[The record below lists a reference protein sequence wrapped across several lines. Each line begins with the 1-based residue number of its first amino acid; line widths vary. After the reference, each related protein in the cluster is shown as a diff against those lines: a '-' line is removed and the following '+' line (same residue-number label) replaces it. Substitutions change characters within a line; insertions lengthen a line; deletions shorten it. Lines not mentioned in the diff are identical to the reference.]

1 MVHRGWLGGIVAV
14 LAAVAAA
21 QASEVGGDL
30 RSGPFSLSISAG
42 QPVRVMRASAAIATT
57 TAPLMAD
64 LIDATGQISRLSGTY
79 AKVDRTDG
87 GYRASGVLE
96 TAAGSILE
104 FADEFT
110 AVTDG
115 GSFRLDRTVTVRH
128 AANADKGFRTQF
140 SAQLAGAKSL
150 ADVQVFVPGMWYCD
164 AAHVPPSGL
173 IGDPSQQNYLIRE
186 DRLPL
191 PLAMIRN
198 RSDGLAVTVIHTQ
211 PDGTTFAAEDTRA
224 TVIDDRMQFAS
235 LGPVQQDGTAVALAY
250 PGAEKD
256 QSRIAGKPGPP
267 AAERFHPVREGLS
280 QHWQMVLHVAATPS
294 FDDAMRDAWQTAY
307 DAFAPKPVALPM
319 PKVYAA
325 SIDVLDHYFLER
337 NGIPGFPFAVTLPD
351 GKVRDVSFQMG
362 FVGEQIP
369 CAAHLIAAGF
379 KRPQAALVK
388 KGERIV
394 DFWAANCLT
403 PTGLPRTW
411 YDVDPKPH
419 WRDYKTFTRIATDGM
434 QGMLQAWRRMKL
446 NGRDKPA
453 WLACC
458 RKYGDW
464 LVAHQNAD
472 GSYFRQYA
480 DDAKPLI
487 DSKSATLHPVRFLI
501 DLFNATGDNRYLAA
515 AKRAGKFGQTDIGD
529 NANYY
534 GGTADNNDVKDKE
547 AGWIALDS
555 FLALYE
561 VTADR
566 AWLIPATHAATFT
579 ETWVYGWNVPI
590 DRTGSKVTIPKIQT
604 TAGMSLIA
612 TGHSGSDVYLAFAP
626 FAYFRLSIYSGD
638 AHFAAMAKLL
648 MQNTRQLVDVDGSLG
663 YAQPGLLTE
672 AFSLAPPRGHGVN
685 VWLPWCTA
693 AVLDPMQQFQDAFGA
708 MELDQIDQLPQAR
721 RTELLT
727 TYSRRHGFPALRS
740 KP

>member
-1 MVHRGWLGGIVAV
+1 MVHRGWLGGIAAV
-14 LAAVAAA
+14 LAAVSTARAA
-21 QASEVGGDL
+21 EVGGDL
-30 RSGPFSLSISAG
+30 RSGPFSLSISVG
-42 QPVRVMRASAAIATT
+42 QPIRVMRASAAVATT
-57 TAPLMAD
+57 TAPLIAD
-64 LIDATGQISRLSGTY
+64 LIDAAGQMSRLTGTY
-79 AKVDRTDG
+79 TKVDHTDS
-87 GYRASGVLE
+87 GYRASGTLK

-104 FADEFT
+104 FADSYS
-110 AVTDG
+110 AVADG
-115 GSFRLDRTVTVRH
+115 GSFRLDRSVTVRH
-128 AANADKGFRTQF
+128 AADADKGFRTQF
-140 SAQLAGAKSL
+140 SAQLAETKSL
-150 ADVQVFVPGMWYCD
+150 ADVQVFVPGIWYCD

-173 IGDPSQQNYLIRE
+173 LGNASRENFLFRE

-191 PLAMIRN
+191 PMAMIRR
-198 RSDGLAVTVIHTQ
+198 RSDGLALSVIHTQ
-211 PDGTTFAAEDTRA
+211 PDGATFPAEDA
-224 TVIDDRMQFAS
+224 VGTVIDERMQFAS
-235 LGPVQQDGTAVALAY
+235 LGVVQKDGVAVAMAF

-256 QSRIAGKPGPP
+256 QSGIGGRRELPP
-267 AAERFHPVREGLS
+267 TERFHPVREGLS
-280 QHWQMVLHVAATPS
+280 QHLRLTLHLATS
-294 FDDAMRDAWQTAY
+294 ANFDDAVRDAWRTAY
-307 DAFAPKPVALPM
+307 DSFAPKPVALPM

-369 CAAHLIAAGF
+369 CAAHLIAGGF
-379 KRPQAALVK
+379 KRPAPAMVK

-434 QGMLQAWRRMKL
+434 QGMLQAWRRMKI
-446 NGRDKPA
+446 NGREKPA

-480 DDAKPLI
+480 DDAKPLVA
-487 DSKSATLHPVRFLI
+487 SKSATLHPVRFLI

-529 NANYY
+529 NTNYY

-561 VTADR
+561 ATSDR
-566 AWLIPATHAATFT
+566 AWLVPATHAATFT

-590 DRTGSKVTIPKIQT
+590 DRTAPNVTLPQIQT

-612 TGHSGSDVYLAFAP
+612 TGHSGSDVFLAFAP
-626 FAYFRLSIYSGD
+626 FAYYRLSIYTAD
-638 AHFAAMAKLL
+638 PHFAAMAKLL

-663 YAQPGLLTE
+663 YAQSGLLTE
-672 AFSLAPPRGHGVN
+672 AFSLVPPRGHGVN

-693 AVLDPMQQFQDAFGA
+693 AVLDPMQQFQDAFGT
-708 MELDQIDQLPQAR
+708 MDLDQLDQLPPAR
-721 RTELLT
+721 RTELLAI
-727 TYSRRHGFPALRS
+727 YSRRHGFPSPRS
-740 KP
+740 NP